1 MNTLA
6 LDYHP
11 PRREWVN
18 GPWLRSNGLAAAI
31 ALALHGV
38 LLGGLMFGW
47 SPHEAPPAQSRT
59 LTTQLVILPP
69 APEPVP

>member
-18 GPWLRSNGLAAAI
+18 GPWLRSNGLAVAV

-47 SPHEAPPAQSRT
+47 SPPRSTART
-59 LTTQLVILPP
+59 EQNPDHAISDF
-69 APEPVP
+69 AASA

>member
-18 GPWLRSNGLAAAI
+18 GPWLRSNGLATSTAG
-31 ALALHGV
+31 GV
-38 LLGGLMFGW
+38 PGLLDQKLQKDELQDPI
-47 SPHEAPPAQSRT
+47 SAH
-59 LTTQLVILPP
+59 
-69 APEPVP
+69 

>member
-18 GPWLRSNGLAAAI
+18 GPWLRSNGLADRKR
-31 ALALHGV
+31 HV
-38 LLGGLMFGW
+38 
-47 SPHEAPPAQSRT
+47 
-59 LTTQLVILPP
+59 
-69 APEPVP
+69 